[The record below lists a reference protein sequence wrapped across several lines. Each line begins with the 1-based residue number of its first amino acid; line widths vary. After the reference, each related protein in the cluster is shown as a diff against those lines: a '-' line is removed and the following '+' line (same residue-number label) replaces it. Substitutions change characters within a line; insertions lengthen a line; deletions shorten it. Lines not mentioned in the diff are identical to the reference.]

1 MTILAEAPSEEQRLG
16 RPISITNRLKR
27 NAGVGVA
34 TSYRHALTALFS
46 SGRGGVVRRLSLIK
60 DLRVQSR
67 IEDLADVSKSF
78 VLYSSKRGATK

>member
-27 NAGVGVA
+27 NARVGVA
-34 TSYRHALTALFS
+34 TYRHPLTALFS
-46 SGRGGVVRRLSLIK
+46 SGRGGVVRRLSLIEEP
-60 DLRVQSR
+60 RVQSR

-78 VLYSSKRGATK
+78 VLYSSKRGATE